1 MDHMNK
7 GRETQR
13 GQIIVMMAGAMVA
26 VILVVA
32 LIVDGGNAWAQ
43 RRIVQNGSDAMAQA
57 GAIVMAQRFAGVPAP
72 GGGWDAEVNAK
83 IQASA
88 AANNVAN
95 AVAYY
100 TDICGIPL
108 KADGTAALHGDGTE
122 DLASAVQVGSGALPG
137 GTATTPDCPTAHV
150 GPVAGVMVTGTKNF
164 KTYLTGVIGMTNLDA
179 SARATAVTGYLQGN
193 CTAAQGN
200 GVRAAAGHD
209 PGQHRRRATAATT
222 RSTQAFRG
230 SSVRSTRSRS
240 ARTAGN
246 VGWID
251 WTPPG
256 GGTSELIG
264 SIQTPNNPAIDLPS
278 WQYVTETGNVNS
290 AGVETALRA
299 YDGQVVLIPQFD
311 QTCGPGPHGTP
322 DSSKPAINTPPNYG
336 CPAGALGGNGNNQ
349 WYRFPSFAYFQMCSN
364 ADADCVN
371 LGVPHGAYVNGNN
384 RSECDTGN
392 GATSCLAG
400 RFVEILGSGT
410 VGPGVGGGTTGT
422 KAIGIQLI
430 Q

>member
-1 MDHMNK
+1 MEFALVFPVFILLLFGILDLGRAVYAYNTIGDAAREGARVAIVNQIQTSPDCLQDRPIQDLANPHWSIKACAVRWANALDVTPSDVTVSYAAPPGIPLTCSPTVSVGCIASRQGRLHLAPDHADHRRPCRKHRDVLDLPGPRRTGLPMNLNLTNRSAGARHVDRMNK

-72 GGGWDAEVNAK
+72 VGGWDAEVNAK

-150 GPVAGVMVTGTKNF
+150 GPVAGVMVTGIF
-164 KTYLTGVIGMTNLDA
+164 L
-179 SARATAVTGYLQGN
+179 
-193 CTAAQGN
+193 
-200 GVRAAAGHD
+200 
-209 PGQHRRRATAATT
+209 
-222 RSTQAFRG
+222 
-230 SSVRSTRSRS
+230 
-240 ARTAGN
+240 
-246 VGWID
+246 
-251 WTPPG
+251 
-256 GGTSELIG
+256 
-264 SIQTPNNPAIDLPS
+264 
-278 WQYVTETGNVNS
+278 
-290 AGVETALRA
+290 
-299 YDGQVVLIPQFD
+299 
-311 QTCGPGPHGTP
+311 
-322 DSSKPAINTPPNYG
+322 
-336 CPAGALGGNGNNQ
+336 
-349 WYRFPSFAYFQMCSN
+349 
-364 ADADCVN
+364 
-371 LGVPHGAYVNGNN
+371 
-384 RSECDTGN
+384 
-392 GATSCLAG
+392 
-400 RFVEILGSGT
+400 
-410 VGPGVGGGTTGT
+410 
-422 KAIGIQLI
+422 
-430 Q
+430 